1 MKIWSENNPKAGM
14 MLEKRNAIIEAAGKV
29 FLDSGYAES
38 SMNRIADEAGV
49 SIKTV
54 YRHFENKDDLFVA
67 VIKNAC
73 IAFSE
78 EDEDVNVEPSW
89 YKQVP
94 LKAFAIAGEAYLRH
108 IIDKD
113 HVALFRV
120 INRDSHKFPE
130 LGQKYHQEVVAPRN
144 LRLINYLEKQKAEY
158 DWKVSDTE
166 LAANSFAA
174 LLRGQIFENI
184 LLGLH
189 PPTETELIAHL
200 NKNVAIMVHLLE
212 SGKF

>member
-1 MKIWSENNPKAGM
+1 MRIWDDNHPKAGM
-14 MLEKRNAIIEAAGKV
+14 MLEKRNMIIEAAGKV

-67 VIKNAC
+67 VIKVAC
-73 IAFSE
+73 IAFSD
-78 EDEDVNVEPSW
+78 EDEDLNVEPTW
-89 YKQVP
+89 FKEAP
-94 LKAFAIAGEAYLRH
+94 FKALSIAGLAYIRH
-108 IIDKD
+108 VVDKN

-130 LGQKYHQEVVAPRN
+130 LGKKYHQEVVSPRN
-144 LRLINYLEKQKAEY
+144 QRLLSYLSKWKDECNWAIIDAEM
-158 DWKVSDTE
+158 
-166 LAANSFAA
+166 AANSFAA
-174 LLRGQIFENI
+174 LLRGQIFEDI
-184 LLGLH
+184 LLGFQS
-189 PPTETELIAHL
+189 PSDKELVNHV
-200 NKNVAIMVHLLE
+200 NKTVSLMLQLLE